1 MSLDPLTAGLD
12 VVNTVGGALIKH
24 FFPDPAQAAAAE
36 RKMVELEKSGELSKI
51 AGQLEINKQEAASSN
66 WFVAGWRPY
75 VGWVCG
81 TGLLYVAIVEP
92 IIRFVAQVLFGYK
105 GPFPLIDTSL
115 TMQVLLGMLGLGYLR
130 TSEKKAGVAAK

>member
-1 MSLDPLTAGLD
+1 MALDPVTAGIEAVKD
-12 VVNTVGGALIKH
+12 IGGLLIRH

-36 RKMVELEKSGELSKI
+36 QKMAELEKSGELAKI
-51 AGQLEINKQEAASSN
+51 AGQLEINKAEASSSN

-92 IIRFVAQVLFGYK
+92 IIRFVAQVIFGYK

-130 TSEKKAGVAAK
+130 TSEKKAGVAR

>member
-1 MSLDPLTAGLD
+1 MALDPVTAGLE

-36 RKMVELEKSGELSKI
+36 QKMAELEKSGELAKI

-81 TGLLYVAIVEP
+81 TGLLYVAIVEL
-92 IIRFVAQVLFGYK
+92 IIRFVAQVMFGYK

-130 TSEKKAGVAAK
+130 TSEKKAGVARS

>member
-1 MSLDPLTAGLD
+1 VSLDPLTAGLD

-24 FFPDPAQAAAAE
+24 FFPDPAQQAAAE
-36 RKMVELEKSGELSKI
+36 QKMAELEKSGELARI
-51 AGQLEINKQEAASSN
+51 AGQLEINKQEAVSSN
-66 WFVAGWRPY
+66 WFVAGWRPF

-130 TSEKKAGVAAK
+130 TSEKKAGVAR

>member
-1 MSLDPLTAGLD
+1 MALDPVTAGIEL
-12 VVNTVGGALIKH
+12 VSNVGSALIKH
-24 FFPDPAQAAAAE
+24 FFPDPAQQAAAE
-36 RKMVELEKSGELSKI
+36 QKLAELTTSGEIAKI
-51 AGQLEINKQEAASSN
+51 AGQLEINKAEASSTS

-105 GPFPLIDTSL
+105 GAFPLIDTSL

-130 TSEKKAGVAAK
+130 TSEKKAGVAR

>member
-1 MSLDPLTAGLD
+1 MSLDPVTAGIDL
-12 VVNTVGGALIKH
+12 VNNVGGALIKH

-36 RKMVELEKSGELSKI
+36 QKLAELSASGELAKI

-92 IIRFVAQVLFGYK
+92 IVRFVAQVGFSYK
-105 GPFPLIDTSL
+105 GGFPLIDTSL

-130 TSEKKAGVAAK
+130 TSEKKAGVASK